1 MLGIILLL
9 LFLFSRLCFSL
20 FGFFCPQPWRKR
32 AAKHAEGSWRG
43 TRRGSVKA
51 ILMRLYQRENTQG
64 AGLEKNQ
71 KSLSWEDSQSSHIPH
86 TIFVCVLYLY
96 LHRVLTSSSTPFL
109 LLCLPSPAL
118 SHLNTYAYLIW
129 HGFDFDFGFDFSL
142 CLGCSSRNW

>member
-1 MLGIILLL
+1 
-9 LFLFSRLCFSL
+9 
-20 FGFFCPQPWRKR
+20 
-32 AAKHAEGSWRG
+32 
-43 TRRGSVKA
+43 
-51 ILMRLYQRENTQG
+51 MRLYQRENTQG

-86 TIFVCVLYLY
+86 TIFVYVLYLY

-142 CLGCSSRNW
+142 CLGGSPRNWQSSVAVACSRIRQQRTTLLIGYLRGNLIKYANFFGSQHSMGS